1 LYTYF
6 NVSTNILNHLIIIL
20 TVGYYLILHLKLILT
35 VSATSSYQLCTYKY
49 IKGHDIQ
56 GI

>member
-1 LYTYF
+1 
-6 NVSTNILNHLIIIL
+6 VSTNILNHLIIIL